1 MDRELTPEDITELL
15 PAYALDA
22 VDDDER
28 DAIDA
33 YLDAHPDR
41 RDEIADLQITASMLA
56 HTGGPPPD
64 GVWERLESIIAA
76 TPPPL
81 RVVPPTV
88 LIPPSAPAPETARP
102 DRRWRWLAAAAA
114 VVALVFGGLWLV
126 DRGDGNGGAAGDT
139 AALAA
144 TAATAPGARH
154 ATLTSSDGTAL
165 ATAIM
170 TTDGSGYLTSEL
182 PPAPAGHTY
191 QLWGITRTGT
201 ISLGV
206 LGRDPG
212 TVAFQAAG
220 PTTSLAITTEVVGG
234 VPVSHNAPDAVGD
247 IA

>member
-1 MDRELTPEDITELL
+1 MDRELTPDEITELL

-28 DAIDA
+28 AAIEA
-33 YLDAHPDR
+33 YLESRPDE
-41 RDEIADLQITASMLA
+41 RDQVADLQVAASMLA
-56 HTGGPPPD
+56 HAGGPPPD
-64 GVWERLESIIAA
+64 GVWERLESIIASA
-76 TPPPL
+76 SPPS

-88 LIPPSAPAPETARP
+88 LTPRSTPAPETGRV

-114 VVALVFGGLWLV
+114 VVALAFGGLWV
-126 DRGDGNGGAAGDT
+126 AEQGGDGGGAASDP

-144 TAATAPGARH
+144 TAMTAPGARH
-154 ATLTSSDGTAL
+154 ATLTDDDGNPL
-165 ATAIM
+165 ATAVV
-170 TTDGSGYLTSEL
+170 TADGAGYLTSQL
-182 PPAPAGHTY
+182 PPAPAGRTY

-212 TVAFQAAG
+212 TVAFQAAA
-220 PTTSLAITTEVVGG
+220 PTQSLAITTEIAGG
-234 VPVSHNAPDAVGD
+234 VPVSRNAPDAVGD

>member
-1 MDRELTPEDITELL
+1 MDRELTPDEIAELL

-28 DAIDA
+28 AAIDE
-33 YLDAHPDR
+33 YLDARPDE
-41 RDEIADLQITASMLA
+41 RDEVAGLQVAASMLA
-56 HTGGPPPD
+56 HSGGPPPE
-64 GVWERLESIIAA
+64 GVWERLESRIAS
-76 TPPPL
+76 TPPPPRL
-81 RVVPPTV
+81 APPVVLTPRST
-88 LIPPSAPAPETARP
+88 PAPEAARV

-114 VVALVFGGLWLV
+114 VVALAFGGLWLV
-126 DRGDGNGGAAGDT
+126 DRADDGGGTADT
-139 AALAA
+139 ASLAA

-154 ATLTSSDGTAL
+154 ATLTDDGGAAL
-165 ATAIM
+165 ATAVI

-212 TVAFQAAG
+212 TVAFQASA
-220 PTTSLAITTEVVGG
+220 PTTSLAITTEVAGG
-234 VPVSHNAPDAVGD
+234 VPVSRNAPDAVGD

>member
-1 MDRELTPEDITELL
+1 MDPELTPEAIAELL

-28 DAIDA
+28 AAIEAHLASHPEDRDAVA
-33 YLDAHPDR
+33 
-41 RDEIADLQITASMLA
+41 ELQVAASMLA

-64 GVWERLESIIAA
+64 GVWERLESIIA
-76 TPPPL
+76 TTSPPEQL
-81 RVVPPTV
+81 APPTPLTPRAASPV
-88 LIPPSAPAPETARP
+88 PASPG
-102 DRRWRWLAAAAA
+102 RRWQWLAVAAA
-114 VVALVFGGLWLV
+114 VVALAFGGLWLV
-126 DRGDGNGGAAGDT
+126 DRGGDGGSSADT

-154 ATLTSSDGTAL
+154 AILTGPSGDAL
-165 ATAIM
+165 ATAVV

-182 PPAPAGHTY
+182 PPAPTGHTY
-191 QLWGITRTGT
+191 QLWGITSTGT

-212 TVAFQAAG
+212 TVAFKAAA
-220 PTTSLAITTEVVGG
+220 PTTSLAITTEVAGG
-234 VPVSHNAPDAVGD
+234 VPVSRNAPDAVGD